1 MIKRG
6 YGAASR
12 GLWRRLSLV
21 LRSCRPLES
30 SNGWHNK
37 CSHAPKHIWAQF
49 KGNIRDTG
57 CNIMIKRVFTI
68 FILTLLLLFSSPV
81 YSLDTSS
88 KTLEKYTKK
97 ISNKFTRTYC
107 NTTKF
112 GISYDGALAFAI
124 GETNKEFKNNKLNKL
139 IDYSLLKNSIVN
151 DLENNCQVY
160 DFAITS
166 LENLKFN

>member
-1 MIKRG
+1 M
-6 YGAASR
+6 
-12 GLWRRLSLV
+12 V
-21 LRSCRPLES
+21 
-30 SNGWHNK
+30 
-37 CSHAPKHIWAQF
+37 
-49 KGNIRDTG
+49 
-57 CNIMIKRVFTI
+57 KRVFTI
-68 FILTLLLLFSSPV
+68 FALTLLLIVSSPV
-81 YSLDTSS
+81 YSLDNSS
-88 KTLEKYTKK
+88 KTLEKYTRK

-151 DLENNCQVY
+151 DLEKNCQVY
-160 DFAITS
+160 DFGINN

>member
-1 MIKRG
+1 
-6 YGAASR
+6 
-12 GLWRRLSLV
+12 
-21 LRSCRPLES
+21 
-30 SNGWHNK
+30 
-37 CSHAPKHIWAQF
+37 
-49 KGNIRDTG
+49 
-57 CNIMIKRVFTI
+57 MIKRVFTI
-68 FILTLLLLFSSPV
+68 FILTLLLLFNSPV

-107 NTTKF
+107 TTTKF

-124 GETNKEFKNNKLNKL
+124 GETNKEFKNNKLNKF

-160 DFAITS
+160 DFAIS
-166 LENLKFN
+166 KLENLKFN

>member
-1 MIKRG
+1 MIKSFF
-6 YGAASR
+6 A
-12 GLWRRLSLV
+12 
-21 LRSCRPLES
+21 
-30 SNGWHNK
+30 
-37 CSHAPKHIWAQF
+37 I
-49 KGNIRDTG
+49 
-57 CNIMIKRVFTI
+57 FT
-68 FILTLLLLFSSPV
+68 LTLLFLFSISSAV
-81 YSLDTSS
+81 YSLDISS

-112 GISYDGALAFAI
+112 GISYEGALAFAI

-160 DFAITS
+160 DFEIS
-166 LENLKFN
+166 NLENLKFN

>member
-1 MIKRG
+1 M
-6 YGAASR
+6 
-12 GLWRRLSLV
+12 V
-21 LRSCRPLES
+21 
-30 SNGWHNK
+30 
-37 CSHAPKHIWAQF
+37 
-49 KGNIRDTG
+49 
-57 CNIMIKRVFTI
+57 KRVFAI
-68 FILTLLLLFSSPV
+68 FTLTFLFLFSTPV

-112 GISYDGALAFAI
+112 GISYEGALAFAI

-139 IDYSLLKNSIVN
+139 INYSLLKNSIVN

-160 DFAITS
+160 DFEIS
-166 LENLKFN
+166 NLENLNFN

>member
-1 MIKRG
+1 
-6 YGAASR
+6 
-12 GLWRRLSLV
+12 
-21 LRSCRPLES
+21 
-30 SNGWHNK
+30 
-37 CSHAPKHIWAQF
+37 
-49 KGNIRDTG
+49 
-57 CNIMIKRVFTI
+57 MIKRVFAI
-68 FILTLLLLFSSPV
+68 FSLTLLFIFSSPV

-97 ISNKFTRTYC
+97 ISNKFIRTYC

-112 GISYDGALAFAI
+112 GISYEGALAFAI

-160 DFAITS
+160 DFEIS
-166 LENLKFN
+166 NLENLKFN

>member
-1 MIKRG
+1 M
-6 YGAASR
+6 
-12 GLWRRLSLV
+12 
-21 LRSCRPLES
+21 
-30 SNGWHNK
+30 
-37 CSHAPKHIWAQF
+37 F
-49 KGNIRDTG
+49 
-57 CNIMIKRVFTI
+57 KRVFTI
-68 FILTLLLLFSSPV
+68 FILTLLFLFSSPV

-88 KTLEKYTKK
+88 KNLEKYTKK

-107 NTTKF
+107 NTTNF
-112 GISYDGALAFAI
+112 GISYEGALAFAI

-160 DFAITS
+160 DFDITN

>member
-1 MIKRG
+1 
-6 YGAASR
+6 
-12 GLWRRLSLV
+12 
-21 LRSCRPLES
+21 
-30 SNGWHNK
+30 
-37 CSHAPKHIWAQF
+37 
-49 KGNIRDTG
+49 
-57 CNIMIKRVFTI
+57 MIKRVFTI
-68 FILTLLLLFSSPV
+68 FILTLLLVFNSPV

-97 ISNKFTRTYC
+97 ISNKFSRTYC

-124 GETNKEFKNNKLNKL
+124 GETNKEFKKNKLNKF

-160 DFAITS
+160 DFAIS
-166 LENLKFN
+166 KLENLKFN

>member
-1 MIKRG
+1 
-6 YGAASR
+6 
-12 GLWRRLSLV
+12 
-21 LRSCRPLES
+21 
-30 SNGWHNK
+30 
-37 CSHAPKHIWAQF
+37 
-49 KGNIRDTG
+49 
-57 CNIMIKRVFTI
+57 MIKRVFTI
-68 FILTLLLLFSSPV
+68 FILTLLLLFNSPV

-124 GETNKEFKNNKLNKL
+124 GETNKEFKNNKLNKF
-139 IDYSLLKNSIVN
+139 IDSSLLKNSIVN

-160 DFAITS
+160 DFASTK

>member
-1 MIKRG
+1 M
-6 YGAASR
+6 
-12 GLWRRLSLV
+12 V
-21 LRSCRPLES
+21 
-30 SNGWHNK
+30 
-37 CSHAPKHIWAQF
+37 
-49 KGNIRDTG
+49 
-57 CNIMIKRVFTI
+57 KRVFTI
-68 FILTLLLLFSSPV
+68 FTLAVLLLVSSPV

-112 GISYDGALAFAI
+112 GISYDGSLAFAI
-124 GETNKEFKNNKLNKL
+124 GETNKEFKNNKLNKF

-160 DFAITS
+160 DFAIS
-166 LENLKFN
+166 KLENLKFN